1 MRTFATLA
9 TALLLAAFAEPADAA
24 DPPTFL
30 GTFQNW
36 SAYTRGSGDS
46 RVCYALSEP
55 RSKEPARA
63 RRDPIYFL
71 INDWPGR
78 HSKGE
83 AEIVP
88 GYPYRE
94 GSNVTVQVGSAKFT
108 FFTKNEGPAGGAW
121 VLNPED
127 ATKLLTGLET
137 GVTAVV
143 TGTSRRGTVT
153 KDIYGLAGLSDAL
166 AKVHQACGM

>member
-1 MRTFATLA
+1 MRTFAVLA
-9 TALLLAAFAEPADAA
+9 TALLLTAFAVPADAA
-24 DPPTFL
+24 DAPTFL
-30 GTFQNW
+30 GTFHDW
-36 SAYTRGSGDS
+36 SAYTRGSGDG

-55 RSKEPARA
+55 KSKEPARA
-63 RRDPIYFL
+63 KRDPVYFL

-94 GSNVTVQVGSAKFT
+94 GVNVTVQTGGTKFA
-108 FFTKNEGPAGGAW
+108 FFTKNEGKSGGAW
-121 VLNPED
+121 ILNPDD
-127 ATKLLTGLET
+127 ATKLLNAMET

-153 KDIYGLAGLSDAL
+153 KDIYGLSGLADAME
-166 AKVHQACGM
+166 KIHQACGM

>member
-1 MRTFATLA
+1 MRTLATLA
-9 TALLLAAFAEPADAA
+9 TALLLAAFAVPADAA
-24 DPPTFL
+24 ESPTFL
-30 GTFQNW
+30 GTFHDW
-36 SAYTRGSGDS
+36 SGYMRGSGDG

-94 GSNVTVQVGSAKFT
+94 GSNVTVQVGGAKFT
-108 FFTKNEGPAGGAW
+108 FFTKNEGSAGGAW
-121 VLNPED
+121 VLNPDD
-127 ATKLLTGLET
+127 ATKLMTAMET

-153 KDIYGLAGLSDAL
+153 KDIYGLAGLTDAL

>member
-1 MRTFATLA
+1 MRTLVALA
-9 TALLLAAFAEPADAA
+9 TALVLTAFAVPVWAADA
-24 DPPTFL
+24 PTFL
-30 GTFQNW
+30 GTFHDW
-36 SAYTRGSGDS
+36 TAYTRGSGDG

-55 RSKEPARA
+55 RSKQPARA
-63 RRDPIYFL
+63 KRDPVYFL

-94 GSNVTVQVGSAKFT
+94 GGNVTVQVGASKFA
-108 FFTKNEGPAGGAW
+108 FFTKNEGKAGGAW
-121 VLNPED
+121 ILNPED
-127 ATKLLTGLET
+127 ATKLLNAMET
-137 GVTAVV
+137 GVTVVV
-143 TGTSRRGTVT
+143 TGTSRRGTNT
-153 KDIYGLAGLSDAL
+153 TDIYGLTGLSDAL